1 MPGST
6 QMRHGATY
14 GTDFDVSHR
23 NMLVNGGPGK
33 TTHTTS
39 IDASSE
45 ECGNEDPGSPYTP
58 VPGTDRKRRRGQQFS
73 SFLCLLFFPLFQNV
87 QVIEKRRRDRINCSL
102 YDLKRLIPDM
112 TRKPVSVEIMKGEC
126 CILAVP
132 PDATVLSETWLL
144 SHVLGSEA
152 RAIELRR
159 AGFKECLMEVTR
171 LLSTYEGVGVH
182 CEEMRRALL
191 AHLHQ
196 HEQQREFEFKTY
208 LANVAAVAHALGAQN
223 TSGSVPSSA
232 PHLWT
237 APTERSTHP
246 GQSQANYTPAY
257 CDIKRLTTQASR
269 YPIQTGPHYSSIPSH
284 LSGVPAT
291 SSLKSTHPFYP
302 SIENNQIKQSPHK
315 DLNRYTHVSGIS
327 PNHCFQPQQPL
338 TNVSTFSRSTQ
349 IQSAMNVTQI
359 PASLGPNESQST
371 SSPPFHST
379 PEDTEL
385 HTSPQMLSRLIGL
398 NESHGDMNGKHATGE
413 FEGIGKVTEHHCSIL
428 AQLKP
433 ECNTPL
439 KCDSYTH
446 RTHGINS
453 TLRRNPENAA
463 FSSGTHQLHELT
475 VRPSSVSSISDRM
488 CTLEPTIQQACAHNP
503 SPSHRYQDSTQYPQG
518 ETYMNSTKPFEWDHA
533 PVETTDTS
541 YGHPYWQYPFQT
553 L

>member
-23 NMLVNGGPGK
+23 NMLVNGGQGK
-33 TTHTTS
+33 TTHATS

-58 VPGTDRKRRRGQQFS
+58 VPGTDRKRRRG
-73 SFLCLLFFPLFQNV
+73 
-87 QVIEKRRRDRINCSL
+87 VIEKRRRDRINCSL

-112 TRKPVSVEIMKGEC
+112 TRKPGSAKLEKAEI
-126 CILAVP
+126 LQS
-132 PDATVLSETWLL
+132 TVDFLQKLYREG
-144 SHVLGSEA
+144 HVLGSEA

-208 LANVAAVAHALGAQN
+208 LANVAAVAHALGAQD

-232 PHLWT
+232 PHLWA
-237 APTERSTHP
+237 APTERFTHSD
-246 GQSQANYTPAY
+246 QTQANYTPAY
-257 CDIKRLTTQASR
+257 CDSKRLTTHTPR
-269 YPIQTGPHYSSIPSH
+269 YPVQTGPHHSSIPSH

-291 SSLKSTHPFYP
+291 SSFSSTHPFYP
-302 SIENNQIKQSPHK
+302 SMTNNQIKQSPHK
-315 DLNRYTHVSGIS
+315 DLNRYPHVSGIS
-327 PNHCFQPQQPL
+327 HNSHCFQPQQSL
-338 TNVSTFSRSTQ
+338 MNVSTYSRSTQ
-349 IQSAMNVTQI
+349 PQPTMNMAQI
-359 PASLGPNESQST
+359 PVSLGPNESQST

-398 NESHGDMNGKHATGE
+398 NESHGDVNGKHVTGE
-413 FEGIGKVTEHHCSIL
+413 FEGIGKATEHHCSIL

-433 ECNTPL
+433 ESNTPL

-446 RTHGINS
+446 GAHGIKPTIRGNS
-453 TLRRNPENAA
+453 EDAA

-488 CTLEPTIQQACAHNP
+488 CTLEQTVQQACAHNP
-503 SPSHRYQDSTQYPQG
+503 SPAHRYQDRAQYPQG
-518 ETYMNSTKPFEWDHA
+518 ETYMNSTKPFEWDRA
-533 PVETTDTS
+533 SVETTDTS

>member
-33 TTHTTS
+33 TTHATS

-45 ECGNEDPGSPYTP
+45 ECGNEDPGGNSFYFCLSSPAP
-58 VPGTDRKRRRGQQFS
+58 R
-73 SFLCLLFFPLFQNV
+73 NV

-112 TRKPVSVEIMKGEC
+112 TRKPGSAKLEKAEI
-126 CILAVP
+126 LQS
-132 PDATVLSETWLL
+132 TVDFLQKLYREG
-144 SHVLGSEA
+144 HVLGSEA

-171 LLSTYEGVGVH
+171 LLATYDGVGVH

-232 PHLWT
+232 PHLWA

-246 GQSQANYTPAY
+246 GQIQANYTPAY
-257 CDIKRLTTQASR
+257 CDSKRLTTHTPR
-269 YPIQTGPHYSSIPSH
+269 YPVQPGLHYSSIPSH

-302 SIENNQIKQSPHK
+302 SMENNQLKRSPHR

-327 PNHCFQPQQPL
+327 PNHSFQPQQSV
-338 TNVSTFSRSTQ
+338 TNVSTYSRSAQLQPT
-349 IQSAMNVTQI
+349 MNAAQI
-359 PASLGPNESQST
+359 PASLGRTRVNQPHHPRST
-371 SSPPFHST
+371 
-379 PEDTEL
+379 
-385 HTSPQMLSRLIGL
+385 Q
-398 NESHGDMNGKHATGE
+398 
-413 FEGIGKVTEHHCSIL
+413 
-428 AQLKP
+428 
-433 ECNTPL
+433 
-439 KCDSYTH
+439 H
-446 RTHGINS
+446 RRTLNS
-453 TLRRNPENAA
+453 T
-463 FSSGTHQLHELT
+463 
-475 VRPSSVSSISDRM
+475 
-488 CTLEPTIQQACAHNP
+488 QAHKC
-503 SPSHRYQDSTQYPQG
+503 
-518 ETYMNSTKPFEWDHA
+518 
-533 PVETTDTS
+533 
-541 YGHPYWQYPFQT
+541 
-553 L
+553 